1 MSEERAYMIIF
12 AQISDRTAFLGGY
25 SKATSEL
32 VETYGG
38 RYILRAPG
46 VKLLEGNWGAGA
58 SVAIS
63 EWPNEEAIEAFWN
76 SSEYAEIKK
85 LREEISDVQVMVI
98 SASKFSS
105 N

>member
-12 AQISDRTAFLGGY
+12 AQMSDRTAFLGGY

-38 RYILRAPG
+38 RYILQAPG

-85 LREEISDVQVMVI
+85 LREEISDVHVMVI